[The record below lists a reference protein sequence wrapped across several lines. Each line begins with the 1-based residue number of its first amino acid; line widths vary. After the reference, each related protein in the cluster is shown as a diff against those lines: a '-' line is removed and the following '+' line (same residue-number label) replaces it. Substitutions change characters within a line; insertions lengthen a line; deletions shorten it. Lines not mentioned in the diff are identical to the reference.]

1 MTHDASVNWQPNSP
15 SVIASIM
22 ATCQRFPERPAF
34 IYRVGS
40 NELTVDYE
48 KFREDVILL
57 TRAFEERK
65 VKRGSRVMLLSD
77 NRYAWI
83 VTDLALMAL
92 GAVSVPRGSE
102 TPTQEL
108 EYILNHA
115 QCTFIVVET
124 EALLTRHQEMLST
137 HKEVKTVFIIEGT
150 DKHTLFNRIYAYND
164 ILKDRTL
171 SDDDFNRFDQKVAE
185 VTQKDLLTIIFT
197 SGTTGNPKGVMLSHR
212 NFLFNTETLP
222 PVIAITEQDLWVSIL
237 PSWHVFERT
246 LELLALTS
254 GSCTVYSSLKTFSAD
269 LVTYKPTLVATVP
282 RLWESLYSKVMAAV
296 MERGDRAHKMFN
308 LLVKI
313 SIRFRRT
320 QRLSR
325 GHLPQ
330 FKRVSL
336 PGRFIRKLIALGE
349 MLVLVLPYRLAQKK
363 LAPLQEKFGGQLR
376 MAVSGGGS
384 LPIYLESWL
393 DAIGIRIANAYGM
406 TECAPAIAGRG
417 YNSEIFGTLGQPVSV
432 TELRVVDSENNQ
444 VAPGV
449 EGEVEIRGPQ
459 VFDGYCDNDE
469 ENRKAFTADGFF
481 RTGDLGKLTIGGELI
496 LTGRSK
502 EIIVLASGENIDP
515 SRIEG
520 AINQLPFVNDA
531 VLVGQDRK
539 GLAALIVP
547 DWDKLKDFVTERFG
561 QQEQEVKDLHE
572 DHALRDRV
580 KNEINRL
587 LKAKNGFKPYEK
599 LQKIDFLKH
608 EFTVGEELTNTFK
621 KRRHIIERK
630 YKELIDRLFK

>member
-1 MTHDASVNWQPNSP
+1 MTHDAPVNWQPNSP

-469 ENRKAFTADGFF
+469 ENRKAFTTDGFF

>member
-1 MTHDASVNWQPNSP
+1 MPPANSWQPHAK
-15 SVIASIM
+15 SVIAAIM
-22 ATCQRFPERPAF
+22 ETCHRFAERPAF
-34 IYRVGS
+34 IYRVGTK
-40 NELTVDYE
+40 ELTVDYA
-48 KFREDVILL
+48 KLREDVILL
-57 TRAFEERK
+57 ARAFEERK
-65 VKRGSRVMLLSD
+65 VTRGSRVLLLSD

-108 EYILNHA
+108 EYIVDHSE
-115 QCTFIVVET
+115 CSFIIVET
-124 EALLTRHQEMLST
+124 DTLLSRHQEMLSVR
-137 HKEVKTVFIIEGT
+137 KEIKTVFLIEGS

-171 SDDDFNRFDQKVAE
+171 SDADFNRFDRMLTE
-185 VTQKDLLTIIFT
+185 ITQHDLVTIIYT

-212 NFLFNTETLP
+212 NILFNTETLP
-222 PVIAITEQDLWVSIL
+222 PIVNLNEQDLWVSIL
-237 PSWHVFERT
+237 PSWHIFERA
-246 LELLALTS
+246 LELLALS
-254 GSCTVYSSLKTFSAD
+254 CGSCIVYSSLKTFAND
-269 LVTYKPTLVATVP
+269 LVIYRPTLVATVP
-282 RLWESLYSKVMAAV
+282 RLWESLYSKVIASVAQ
-296 MERGDRAHKMFN
+296 RGHRALSLFN
-308 LLVKI
+308 LLIRI
-313 SIRFRRT
+313 SSRYRRA
-320 QRLSR
+320 QRQLR

-330 FKRVSL
+330 FSKTSRIIRFKEKLQALILLILLFL
-336 PGRFIRKLIALGE
+336 PFL
-349 MLVLVLPYRLAQKK
+349 LARKK
-363 LAPLQEKFGGQLR
+363 LAPLNEKFGGRLR
-376 MAVSGGGS
+376 MAVSGGGT
-384 LPIYLESWL
+384 LPGYLENWI

-417 YNSEIFGTLGQPVSV
+417 YNSEIHGTLGQPISV
-432 TELRVVDSENNQ
+432 TELRLVDEHGRE
-444 VAPGV
+444 VEPGK
-449 EGEVEIRGPQ
+449 EGEIEVRGPQ
-459 VFDGYCDNDE
+459 VFEGYYNNDE

-520 AINQLPFVNDA
+520 AIGQLPFVSDA

-547 DWDKLKDFVTERFG
+547 DWEKLKDFVAERFNQIIDKTEDL
-561 QQEQEVKDLHE
+561 QQDM
-572 DHALRDRV
+572 ALRDRV

-587 LKAKNGFKPYEK
+587 LQPSNGFKPYEK
-599 LQKIDFLKH
+599 LQKIDFLNH
-608 EFTVGEELTNTFK
+608 EFKVGEELTNTFK

-630 YKELIDRLFK
+630 YRELIDRLFK

>member
-1 MTHDASVNWQPNSP
+1 MRNEAPPNWQPNSP
-15 SVIASIM
+15 SVIAAIM
-22 ATCQRFPERPAF
+22 ATCQRFPDRPAF
-34 IYRVGS
+34 IYRVGD
-40 NELTVDYE
+40 NELTVDYT
-48 KFREDVILL
+48 KLREDVILL
-57 TRAFEERK
+57 AKAFEERK
-65 VKRGSRVMLLSD
+65 VRQGSRVMLLSD

-83 VTDLALMAL
+83 VTDLALMSL

-115 QCTFIVVET
+115 RCTFIVVET
-124 EALLTRHQEMLST
+124 ETLLARHQEMLSS
-137 HKEVKTVFIIEGT
+137 HKEVKTVFIIEGS
-150 DKHTLFNRIYAYND
+150 DKHTLFSRIYAYND
-164 ILKDRTL
+164 ILKERTL
-171 SDDDFNRFDQKVAE
+171 SDDDFHRFDQMVAAI
-185 VTQKDLLTIIFT
+185 TQKDLVTIIFT
-197 SGTTGNPKGVMLSHR
+197 SGTTGNPKGVMLNHR
-212 NFLFNTETLP
+212 NILFNTETLP

-237 PSWHVFERT
+237 PSWHIFERA
-246 LELLALTS
+246 LELLALTW
-254 GSCTVYSSLKTFSAD
+254 GSCIVYSSLKTFAAD
-269 LVTYKPTLVATVP
+269 LVTYQPTLVATVP
-282 RLWESLYSKVMAAV
+282 RLWESLYSKVLATVMARGSKAV
-296 MERGDRAHKMFN
+296 TVFN
-308 LLVKI
+308 LLIKI

-320 QRLSR
+320 QRQLR

-330 FKRVSL
+330 FTRSNL
-336 PGRFIRKLIALGE
+336 PVRLGRKLIALVE
-349 MLVLVLPYRLAQKK
+349 MTILALPYWLAQKK

-376 MAVSGGGS
+376 MAVSGGGT
-384 LPIYLESWL
+384 LPAYLESWL
-393 DAIGIRIANAYGM
+393 DAIGVRIANAYGM

-417 YNSEIFGTLGQPVSV
+417 FNSEIFGTLGPPISV
-432 TELRVVDSENNQ
+432 TELRVVNSDGIQ
-444 VAPGV
+444 VDPGI
-449 EGEVEIRGPQ
+449 EGEVEVRGPQ
-459 VFDGYCDNDE
+459 VFDGYIDNEE

-481 RTGDLGKLTIGGELI
+481 RTGDLGKMTIHGELV

-520 AINQLPFVNDA
+520 AISQLPFVNDA

-547 DWDKLKDFVTERFG
+547 DWDKLKDFVMERFG
-561 QQEQEVKDLHE
+561 HSEEDVKDLHE

-587 LKAKNGFKPYEK
+587 LHAKNGFKPYEK

-621 KRRHIIERK
+621 KRRYIIERK